1 MLPYA
6 MAGLSNLWL
15 VLVKDSALISIVG
28 YSELLSVGKQAAGS
42 TKHYLVFYL
51 AVAAVYFIIT
61 LVSNGAFRL
70 FERRINRWMP
80 QH

>member
-1 MLPYA
+1 
-6 MAGLSNLWL
+6 
-15 VLVKDSALISIVG
+15 
-28 YSELLSVGKQAAGS
+28 
-42 TKHYLVFYL
+42 VFYL